1 MIFAVGTDLFQSVE
15 LNIVIRLLI
24 GIILAV
30 VISLSKDLF
39 KKPVGFR
46 VSVITAIASTTMS
59 FVGYYAFSESAG
71 IIVAGLL
78 VAIGLITSSIIN
90 NHRGD
95 YQGLVNAST
104 IFLSSIVGIACG
116 AGFLFGALIVTLL
129 TVAAMFVLKT
139 TERNM
144 ITRGYVLN
152 VIVDSRNPILKT
164 LLDILDSNK
173 LVVSNMSSRIVLFE
187 RNECVKVKVE
197 FAKSTN
203 KGEIDKILP
212 IIKDE
217 IKPLSIT
224 VRNDTYGVID

>member
-1 MIFAVGTDLFQSVE
+1 MVFAVGTDLFQSVE

-46 VSVITAIASTTMS
+46 VSVITAIASTIVS
-59 FVGYYAFSESAG
+59 LVGYYAFNESAG
-71 IIVAGLL
+71 IVVAGLL

-129 TVAAMFVLKT
+129 TVAAMFILKT

>member
-46 VSVITAIASTTMS
+46 VSVITAIASTIVS
-59 FVGYYAFSESAG
+59 LVGCYAFNESAG
-71 IIVAGLL
+71 IVIAGLL

-129 TVAAMFVLKT
+129 TVAAMFILKT

>member
-46 VSVITAIASTTMS
+46 VSVITAIASTIVS
-59 FVGYYAFSESAG
+59 LVGYYAFSESAG
-71 IIVAGLL
+71 IVVAGLL

>member
-1 MIFAVGTDLFQSVE
+1 
-15 LNIVIRLLI
+15 
-24 GIILAV
+24 
-30 VISLSKDLF
+30 
-39 KKPVGFR
+39 
-46 VSVITAIASTTMS
+46 
-59 FVGYYAFSESAG
+59 
-71 IIVAGLL
+71 
-78 VAIGLITSSIIN
+78 
-90 NHRGD
+90 
-95 YQGLVNAST
+95 
-104 IFLSSIVGIACG
+104 
-116 AGFLFGALIVTLL
+116 
-129 TVAAMFVLKT
+129 MFILKT

>member
-46 VSVITAIASTTMS
+46 VSVITAIASTIVS
-59 FVGYYAFSESAG
+59 LVGYYAFNESAG
-71 IIVAGLL
+71 IVIAGLL

-129 TVAAMFVLKT
+129 TVAAMFILKT

-187 RNECVKVKVE
+187 RSECVKVKVE

>member
-1 MIFAVGTDLFQSVE
+1 MILAVGTDLFQSVE

-30 VISLSKDLF
+30 LISLSKDLF

-46 VSVITAIASTTMS
+46 VSVITAIASTIVS
-59 FVGYYAFSESAG
+59 LVGYYAFNESAG
-71 IIVAGLL
+71 IVVAGLL

-129 TVAAMFVLKT
+129 TVAAMFILKT

>member
-1 MIFAVGTDLFQSVE
+1 MLFVITDLFQSVE
-15 LNIVIRLLI
+15 LNILFRLLI
-24 GIILAV
+24 AIILAV

-39 KKPVGFR
+39 TKPVGFR
-46 VSVITAIASTTMS
+46 VSVVTAIASTTIS
-59 FVGYYAFSESAG
+59 LVGYYTFNESLG
-71 IIVAGLL
+71 VVIAGLL
-78 VAIGLITSSIIN
+78 VALGVIVSSVIN

-104 IFLSSIVGIACG
+104 IFLSSIVGVSCG

-129 TVAAMFVLKT
+129 TVSAMFVLKT

-144 ITRGYVLN
+144 ISRGYVLN
-152 VIVDSRNPILKT
+152 VIVDSRNPVLKT

-173 LVVSNMSSRIVLFE
+173 LVVSNMTSKIVLFE

-197 FAKSTN
+197 FIKSTN

>member
-46 VSVITAIASTTMS
+46 VSVITAIASTIVS
-59 FVGYYAFSESAG
+59 LVGYYAFNESAG

-129 TVAAMFVLKT
+129 TVAAMFILKT

>member
-46 VSVITAIASTTMS
+46 VSVITAIASTIVS
-59 FVGYYAFSESAG
+59 LVGYYAFNESAG
-71 IIVAGLL
+71 IVIAGLL

-95 YQGLVNAST
+95 YQGLVNASM

-129 TVAAMFVLKT
+129 TVAAMFILKT

>member
-46 VSVITAIASTTMS
+46 VSVITAIASTIVS
-59 FVGYYAFSESAG
+59 LVGYYAFNESAG
-71 IIVAGLL
+71 IVIAGLL

-129 TVAAMFVLKT
+129 TVAAMFILKT

>member
-1 MIFAVGTDLFQSVE
+1 MIFAGVTDLFQSVE
-15 LNIVIRLLI
+15 LNIVFRFLI

-30 VISLSKDLF
+30 VVSLSKDLF

-46 VSVITAIASTTMS
+46 VSVITAIASTMIS
-59 FVGYYAFSESAG
+59 LVASYAVEDG
-71 IIVAGLL
+71 IGVVIAGLL
-78 VAIGLITSSIIN
+78 VSIGLITSSVIN

-116 AGFLFGALIVTLL
+116 VGFLFGALVVTLL
-129 TVAAMFVLKT
+129 TVALMFILKT

-152 VIVDSRNPILKT
+152 VIVDSRNPILKS

-217 IKPLSIT
+217 VKPLSIT

>member
-46 VSVITAIASTTMS
+46 VSVITAIASTIVS
-59 FVGYYAFSESAG
+59 LVGYYAFNESAG
-71 IIVAGLL
+71 IVIAGLL

-104 IFLSSIVGIACG
+104 IFLSSIVGIAGG

-129 TVAAMFVLKT
+129 TVAAMFILKT

-187 RNECVKVKVE
+187 RIECVKVKVE

>member
-1 MIFAVGTDLFQSVE
+1 MIFAGGTDLFQSVE
-15 LNIVIRLLI
+15 LNIVLRLLI
-24 GIILAV
+24 SIILAV

-46 VSVITAIASTTMS
+46 VSVITAIAATTIS
-59 FVGYYAFSESAG
+59 LVGYYAFSETSG
-71 IIVAGLL
+71 IVIAGLL
-78 VAIGLITSSIIN
+78 VAIGIITSSIIN

-116 AGFLFGALIVTLL
+116 SGFLFGALIVTLL
-129 TVAAMFVLKT
+129 TVVAMFILKT

>member
-46 VSVITAIASTTMS
+46 VSVITAIASTIVS
-59 FVGYYAFSESAG
+59 LVGYYAFSESAG